1 MLLKVVKEKMSCL
14 KYGLKIKLS
23 AIGISILNINEF
35 SIVSRIKR
43 SSITLIRFL
52 KTHSKI

>member
-1 MLLKVVKEKMSCL
+1 MLLKVVNEKMSCL